1 MHISKHNYAVEL
13 ERQGNIVYFMNPP
26 NQNIQVKNY
35 TIIKINDYKNLYVID
50 YFLIS
55 NRYIDF
61 CRLRFGLTQFYDLI
75 LLQLVRRICK
85 ANQIVIETIIS
96 FDPNLHGFLHKYPA
110 KKKVF
115 FIADQIQNT
124 SQTRSA
130 KRADVV
136 VSVAEEILGQFRSIN
151 PNCLLVNHGINK
163 HYEDFANEN
172 LQKLNSELLP
182 DYNNKEINIGY
193 IGNLLI
199 PFLDEEGLKR
209 IVLENPKVQFH
220 FWGAYSAVNNNL
232 LANYDVNI
240 YNTIQYLKNNCTNTH
255 FYGVKTTKEI
265 IPELNKIDAFIYIN
279 SSLKDVNGGANSHKI
294 LEYLSTGKTIISTY
308 LSYYATQN
316 LFPLLQKGKEY
327 TYVEEFNNSIK
338 KLNVLNQRDLQVNRI
353 QFVLKNTY
361 YNNLNKILNYST
373 N

>member
-1 MHISKHNYAVEL
+1 MHISKHNYAIEL
-13 ERQGNIVYFMNPP
+13 ERQGNSVYFMNPP
-26 NQNIQVKNY
+26 NQRKDVKDYIITQIDGFKQLFLIDSYLINNRGIDFLRLRLKITQIY
-35 TIIKINDYKNLYVID
+35 DWLLLRIIKRITKKDKLFFDAIIN
-50 YFLIS
+50 
-55 NRYIDF
+55 
-61 CRLRFGLTQFYDLI
+61 
-75 LLQLVRRICK
+75 
-85 ANQIVIETIIS
+85 
-96 FDPNLHGFLHKYPA
+96 FDTNLHGYFHLYPTQ
-110 KKKVF
+110 KKIF

-172 LQKLNSELLP
+172 LQKLNSELLL

-199 PFLDEEGLKR
+199 PFLDEEGLKK

-220 FWGAYSAVNNNL
+220 FWGAYSTVNNNL

-255 FYGVKTTKEI
+255 FYGVKTTEEI

-308 LSYYATQN
+308 LSFYANQN

-338 KLNVLNQRDLQVNRI
+338 KLNVLNQKDVQVNRI

-361 YNNLNKILNYST
+361 CNNLNKILNYST